1 MHGTCTHNGAPS
13 YMRFF
18 LQKRLSANMVQ
29 YPEKAV
35 KPIDEFCP
43 IWSVITPEERMYLRE
58 NTRIQRYRKGAFLYR
73 EGELP
78 RYMFCLI
85 SGRVKV
91 FKKGVGDRC
100 QIIRFAKP
108 CDNFGYRSSFAQDV
122 HLTNAMA
129 TEPAEAYLVPMSV
142 VKQIIQSNNKLATH
156 FICALAQNLGADEN
170 RLVSLTQKHVRGRLA
185 ESLLTLRDSYGTDL
199 DGRTINSRLSRE
211 DLANYSNMTTSN
223 AIRTLSTFVNEGI
236 ISVRGRYITILDEEM
251 LHKISKMG

>member
-1 MHGTCTHNGAPS
+1 
-13 YMRFF
+13 
-18 LQKRLSANMVQ
+18 MVQ

-73 EGELP
+73 
-78 RYMFCLI
+78 
-85 SGRVKV
+85 
-91 FKKGVGDRC
+91 
-100 QIIRFAKP
+100 ANP
-108 CDNFGYRSSFAQDV
+108 CDDCGYRSSCAQDV